1 MPEFSP
7 NPEFPNHSSSD
18 NSALEPERQRF
29 EALLSNLYGQ
39 AQAQGKENATITVQA
54 GRPIIYK
61 GVPGTEPLP
70 KDIPIETILKVLQA
84 VENPQALNGTVKLSV
99 DGDVAFYNQKGNIA
113 EDTYKLAE
121 QPSIAQKPEVTQSS
135 QLQAAKPTS
144 EIEQLK
150 GRVDQLE
157 ALVAKQQQHIHSL
170 EQRTNVIGSAPIL
183 KVGNKLGNW
192 LEDVRHKV
200 GKTLQ
205 QTGEHLS
212 KRMEQD
218 KKLLESYKTALQT
231 ARQEISVA
239 YNQVQTAYDKGADR
253 HHAVNN
259 AVFKAAQGVASQV
272 VDAAKYANAVVAK
285 HQTQST
291 STNTNQ
297 IPKEPPIPPT
307 VRASELWK
315 HYSEKVN
322 VAGPFQTATAVAQAA
337 WREGV
342 AEADIRKILSANPVL
357 ERFGKKAQELV
368 ELPLKQVTKA
378 VQLADKSSVQQS
390 KPITYF
396 PDVGP

>member
-1 MPEFSP
+1 MPESK
-7 NPEFPNHSSSD
+7 SQ
-18 NSALEPERQRF
+18 NSAIPNASDQQLRQRF
-29 EALLSNLYGQ
+29 EQLLSTLHWQ
-39 AQAQGKENATITVQA
+39 AKAQGKENATIWVQA
-54 GRPIIYK
+54 GRPIIYR
-61 GVPGTEPLP
+61 GVPSQEPVS
-70 KDIPIETILKVLQA
+70 KDIPIEIIQKVLQA

-99 DGDVAFYNQKGNIA
+99 DGDVAFYNQKGNVAQDI
-113 EDTYKLAE
+113 YKLAQQHE
-121 QPSIAQKPEVTQSS
+121 VAQKLEIPPSS
-135 QLQAAKPTS
+135 QPEPAKPAS

-157 ALVAKQQQHIHSL
+157 ALVAKQQQHIHGL
-170 EQRTNVIGSAPIL
+170 EQRTNLIGSAPIL

-218 KKLLESYKTALQT
+218 KKLLESYQTALQT
-231 ARQEISVA
+231 ARQEIASA
-239 YNQVQTAYDKGADR
+239 YTQVQTAYDQGADR

-259 AVFKAAQGVASQV
+259 AVFKTAQGVASQV

-285 HQTQST
+285 HQSHPTL
-291 STNTNQ
+291 TNTHQ
-297 IPKEPPIPPT
+297 IPKEPP
-307 VRASELWK
+307 VFRASDLWK

-342 AEADIRKILSANPVL
+342 AEADIRKILAANPVL

-378 VQLADKSSVQQS
+378 VQLADKSSAQQS

-396 PDVGP
+396 PDIEP

>member
-1 MPEFSP
+1 MPESSP
-7 NPEFPNHSSSD
+7 NAKFPNHSD

-29 EALLSNLYGQ
+29 EALLSNLHSQ
-39 AQAQGKENATITVQA
+39 VQGKENATITVQA
-54 GRPIIYK
+54 GRSIIYR
-61 GVPGTEPLP
+61 GVPGQDPLP
-70 KDIPIETILKVLQA
+70 KDILTETILKVLQA
-84 VENPQALNGTVKLSV
+84 VENPQASNGTVKLSV
-99 DGDVAFYNQKGNIA
+99 NGDVAFYNQKGNVA

-121 QPSIAQKPEVTQSS
+121 QREVAQKPEVAQSS
-135 QLQAAKPTS
+135 QLEAVQPTGD
-144 EIEQLK
+144 IEQLK
-150 GRVDQLE
+150 GRVDWLE
-157 ALVAKQQQHIHSL
+157 ALVATQQQHIHLL

-192 LEDVRHKV
+192 LEDVRNKV

-218 KKLLESYKTALQT
+218 KNLLESYKTALHT
-231 ARQEISVA
+231 ARQEIASA

-259 AVFKAAQGVASQV
+259 AVFKAAQGVAAQV
-272 VDAAKYANAVVAK
+272 VDVAKYANAVVAK
-285 HQTQST
+285 HQSPSTLAST
-291 STNTNQ
+291 SQ
-297 IPKEPPIPPT
+297 IPKEPP
-307 VRASELWK
+307 VFRASDLWK

-322 VAGPFQTATAVAQAA
+322 VMGPFQTATAVAQAA

-342 AEADIRKILSANPVL
+342 AEADIRKILAANPVL
-357 ERFGKKAQELV
+357 ERFCKKAQELV

-378 VQLADKSSVQQS
+378 VQLADKSSAQQS

-396 PDVGP
+396 PNADR

>member
-1 MPEFSP
+1 MPESSP
-7 NPEFPNHSSSD
+7 NAKFPNHSD
-18 NSALEPERQRF
+18 KSALEPERQRF
-29 EALLSNLYGQ
+29 EALLSNLHSQ
-39 AQAQGKENATITVQA
+39 AQVQGKENATITVQA
-54 GRPIIYK
+54 GRSIIYR
-61 GVPGTEPLP
+61 GVPGQDPLP
-70 KDIPIETILKVLQA
+70 KDIPTETIKIVLQA
-84 VENPQALNGTVKLSV
+84 VENPQASNGTVKLSV
-99 DGDVAFYNQKGNIA
+99 DGDVAFYNQKGNVA

-121 QPSIAQKPEVTQSS
+121 QREVAQKPEVTQSS
-135 QLQAAKPTS
+135 QLEAAKPTGD
-144 EIEQLK
+144 IEQLK

-157 ALVAKQQQHIHSL
+157 ALVAKQQQHIHLL

-192 LEDVRHKV
+192 LEDVRNKV

-218 KKLLESYKTALQT
+218 KNLLESYKTALHT
-231 ARQEISVA
+231 ARQEISSA

-272 VDAAKYANAVVAK
+272 VDVAKYANAVVAK
-285 HQTQST
+285 HQSQPT
-291 STNTNQ
+291 STNNNLL
-297 IPKEPPIPPT
+297 PKEPP
-307 VRASELWK
+307 VFRASDLWK

-342 AEADIRKILSANPVL
+342 AEADIRKILAANPVL

-368 ELPLKQVTKA
+368 ELALKQVTKA
-378 VQLADKSSVQQS
+378 VQLADKSSAQQS
-390 KPITYF
+390 KPVTYF
-396 PDVGP
+396 PNAER

>member
-1 MPEFSP
+1 MPESNPNTESP
-7 NPEFPNHSSSD
+7 NLSSSN
-18 NSALEPERQRF
+18 NSAKEPERQRM
-29 EALLSNLYGQ
+29 EALLSALHWQ
-39 AQAQGKENATITVQA
+39 AKAQGKENATITVQA
-54 GRPIIYK
+54 GRPIIYR
-61 GVPGTEPLP
+61 GVPGQDPLP
-70 KDIPIETILKVLQA
+70 RDIPTETILKVLQA
-84 VENPQALNGTVKLSV
+84 VENPQALSGTVKLSV
-99 DGDVAFYNQKGNIA
+99 DGDVAFYNQKGNVA
-113 EDTYKLAE
+113 QDTYKLAQQHE
-121 QPSIAQKPEVTQSS
+121 VAQKLEINPSS
-135 QLQAAKPTS
+135 QPEPAS

-157 ALVAKQQQHIHSL
+157 ALVAKQQQHIHGL

-192 LEDVRHKV
+192 LEDVRNKV

-212 KRMEQD
+212 KRIEQD
-218 KKLLESYKTALQT
+218 KDLLESYKTNLQT
-231 ARQEISVA
+231 ARQEISSA

-259 AVFKAAQGVASQV
+259 AVFKAAQEVASGV

-285 HQTQST
+285 HQSKPTLT
-291 STNTNQ
+291 DNNQ

-322 VAGPFQTATAVAQAA
+322 VTGPFQTATAVAQTA

-342 AEADIRKILSANPVL
+342 AEADIRKILAANPVL
-357 ERFGKKAQELV
+357 SQFGKKAQELV
-368 ELPLKQVTKA
+368 ELPLKQVKRA
-378 VQLADKSSVQQS
+378 VQLADKSSSQQS
-390 KPITYF
+390 KPVTYF
-396 PDVGP
+396 PNVDR

>member
-1 MPEFSP
+1 MPELKSQNSTIP
-7 NPEFPNHSSSD
+7 NASD
-18 NSALEPERQRF
+18 QQLRQRF
-29 EALLSNLYGQ
+29 EQLLTTLQQQ
-39 AQAQGKENATITVQA
+39 AKAQGQENATISVQA
-54 GRPIIYK
+54 GRPIIYR
-61 GVPGTEPLP
+61 GVPSQEPISQ
-70 KDIPIETILKVLQA
+70 DIPIESVQKVLQA

-99 DGDVAFYNQKGNIA
+99 DGDVAFYNQKGNVV

-121 QPSIAQKPEVTQSS
+121 QSSITQKPEVSQSS
-135 QLQAAKPTS
+135 QLEAAKPNS
-144 EIEQLK
+144 DIDLLK

-218 KKLLESYKTALQT
+218 KNLLESYKTALQT
-231 ARQEISVA
+231 ARQEIASA

-259 AVFKAAQGVASQV
+259 AVFKAAQGVAELV
-272 VDAAKYANAVVAK
+272 VDAAKYANAAVAK
-285 HQTQST
+285 HQSQPT
-291 STNTNQ
+291 SINNNQ
-297 IPKEPPIPPT
+297 IPKEPP
-307 VRASELWK
+307 VFRASDLWK

-342 AEADIRKILSANPVL
+342 AEADIRKILCANPVL

-378 VQLADKSSVQQS
+378 VQLADKSSLQQS

-396 PDVGP
+396 PDVEP